1 MRLSNIQYDEM
12 EVRLIAKKAMCDM
25 RPILWLD
32 KVMDREIDD
41 AIMLIHVANTRKRGN
56 VFPTGRPVPG
66 FGKLMDSILLTTI
79 KKHYGNGAKPALSFI
94 SCERRGSFRSLQS
107 GFNPATNRLI
117 EGFLYVL
124 LT

>member
-1 MRLSNIQYDEM
+1 
-12 EVRLIAKKAMCDM
+12 M

-41 AIMLIHVANTRKRGN
+41 AIMLTHSANTRKRGN

-117 EGFLYVL
+117 LIEGFLYVRNFL
-124 LT
+124 LNKEADS

>member
-1 MRLSNIQYDEM
+1 
-12 EVRLIAKKAMCDM
+12 M

-41 AIMLIHVANTRKRGN
+41 AIMLTHSANTRKRGN

-94 SCERRGSFRSLQS
+94 SSKRLFSLSTIGPGYEPAYRRIPLR
-107 GFNPATNRLI
+107 T
-117 EGFLYVL
+117 EFL
-124 LT
+124 T